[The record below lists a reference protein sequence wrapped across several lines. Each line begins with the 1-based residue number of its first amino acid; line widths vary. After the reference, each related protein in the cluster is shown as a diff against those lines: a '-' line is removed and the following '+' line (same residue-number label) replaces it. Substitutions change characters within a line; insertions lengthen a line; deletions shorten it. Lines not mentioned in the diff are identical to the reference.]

1 MARKPV
7 DSYYN
12 AENSNLKAKL
22 AERAGHTPA
31 PGRTLRTLLQDQS
44 VKNRFNE
51 LLGKKTPGFISSL
64 LNVVNSNPQLQAAD
78 PHSILSAA
86 AIAAALDLPID
97 PNLGFA
103 YIVPYNV
110 RQGDVYIR
118 KAQFQLGYKGY
129 IQLAMRTGAY
139 KTINACEVY
148 EGEIENLNRF
158 TGEIEFGEKQSD
170 KIIGY
175 LAYFRLLNGFEKY
188 LYMSVEEIEKHAK
201 RYSKSYDSKN
211 SRWKEDFH
219 AMALKTVIKRLLSKY
234 GILSIEMQTSLLADQ
249 AVVKQDEEGNV
260 TYEYPDNPTID
271 TEGHVVPEDET
282 TGETETDSEDEEVNS
297 DSVSRQTLFNESQ
310 GES

>member
-1 MARKPV
+1 MAVAKTNG
-7 DSYYN
+7 DI
-12 AENSNLKAKL
+12 KAKL
-22 AERAGHTPA
+22 AKRAENTPA
-31 PGRTLRTLLQDQS
+31 PGRTLKALLQDQS

-51 LLGKKTPGFISSL
+51 LLGKKAPGFISSL
-64 LNVVNSNPQLQAAD
+64 INVVNSNSQLQAAD
-78 PHSILSAA
+78 PNSILSAA

-110 RQGDVYIR
+110 RQGDTYVL

-129 IQLAMRTGAY
+129 IQLAMRTGVY

-148 EGEIENLNRF
+148 EGEIKNINRF
-158 TGEIEFGEKQSD
+158 TGEIEFGEKESD

-188 LYMSVEEIEKHAK
+188 LYMRVEEIEKHAK

-211 SRWKEDFH
+211 GLWKQDFH

-249 AVVKQDEEGNV
+249 AVIKQDEEGNIA
-260 TYEYPDNPTID
+260 YEYPDNITFD
-271 TEGHVVPEDET
+271 AEDYVVQEEEPEQPQEQH
-282 TGETETDSEDEEVNS
+282 EMSE
-297 DSVSRQTLFNESQ
+297 ESEAEQ
-310 GES
+310 LSLEPSQPA

>member
-1 MARKPV
+1 MGKTVKNDELKNKLAKK
-7 DSYYN
+7 
-12 AENSNLKAKL
+12 AEN
-22 AERAGHTPA
+22 TPA
-31 PGRTLRTLLQDQS
+31 PGKTLKALLQDQS

-51 LLGKKTPGFISSL
+51 LLGKKSAGFISSL

-86 AIAAALDLPID
+86 ALAAALDLPID

-110 RQGDVYIR
+110 RQGDAHIL

-139 KTINACEVY
+139 KTINATEVY
-148 EGEIENLNRF
+148 EGEIKNYNRF
-158 TGEIEFGEKQSD
+158 TGEFEFGEKESD

-175 LAYFRLLNGFEKY
+175 IAYFKLLNGFEKY
-188 LYMSVEEIEKHAK
+188 LYMTVEEIERHAK

-219 AMALKTVIKRLLSKY
+219 SMALKTVIKRLLSKY

-249 AVVKQDEEGNV
+249 AVVKQDEEGNIN
-260 TYEYPDNPTID
+260 YEYPDNITLDEEYYIVHD
-271 TEGHVVPEDET
+271 EEETQEQQSESENNEEKET
-282 TGETETDSEDEEVNS
+282 TGQISIEA
-297 DSVSRQTLFNESQ
+297 
-310 GES
+310 